1 MKPYEKIDGLTNICY
16 NFKVENVRQ
25 GGFACN
31 FNSFEEKINNII
43 YNCQIYT
50 TIWLI
55 LILDVTIFLELFG
68 KCAIVTFYILY
79 E

>member
-16 NFKVENVRQ
+16 NFKVENVRH
-25 GGFACN
+25 FVCN

-43 YNCQIYT
+43 HNCQIYT